1 MRRFMAAGL
10 LSLFSMG
17 AAFAQA
23 TPAGDWLVEDG
34 TAHIRIVQ
42 CGGAYWGVISWTK
55 GAPGKDENNPNAAL
69 RNRSVLGIP
78 ILIDMR
84 PAGNRWE
91 GQVYN
96 AQDGSTYK
104 SNISLLSADTLR
116 IEGCVLGGFICGGE
130 KWTRVALPKNAPS
143 DQAVCS
149 GLPK

>member
-1 MRRFMAAGL
+1 MKRFMAAGL
-10 LSLFSMG
+10 LSLLSIG

-34 TAHIRIVQ
+34 TARIRLVQ
-42 CGGAYWGVISWTK
+42 CSGAYWGVISWTK
-55 GAPGKDENNPNAAL
+55 DAPGKDENNPNPAL

-78 ILIDMR
+78 ILIDMK
-84 PAGNRWE
+84 PAGTRWE

-104 SNISLLSADTLR
+104 SNISLLSPNVLK
-116 IEGCVLGGFICGGE
+116 IEGCVLGGIFCGGE
-130 KWTRVALPKNAPS
+130 NWTRQALPKNAPS
-143 DQAVCS
+143 DHAVCS

>member
-10 LSLFSMG
+10 LSLLSTG
-17 AAFAQA
+17 AAFAQG

-34 TAHIRIVQ
+34 TARIRVVQ
-42 CGGAYWGVISWTK
+42 CGSAYWGVISWTK
-55 GAPGKDENNPNAAL
+55 DAPGKDENNPDPAL

-78 ILIDMR
+78 ILIGMK

-104 SNISLLSADTLR
+104 SNISLLSPDVLK
-116 IEGCVLGGFICGGE
+116 IQGCVLGGIFCGGE
-130 KWTRVALPKNAPS
+130 NWTRAALPKNAPS